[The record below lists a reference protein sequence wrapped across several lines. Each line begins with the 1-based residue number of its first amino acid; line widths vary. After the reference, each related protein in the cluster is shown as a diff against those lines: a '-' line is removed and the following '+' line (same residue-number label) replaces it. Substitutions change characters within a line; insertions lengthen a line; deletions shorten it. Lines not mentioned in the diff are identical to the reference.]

1 VSCIISYVWK
11 EDSSLLM
18 DTLVQWRN
26 ATLEKRAEGGVLRP
40 ISPTNS
46 EISVEH
52 EPADGASGD
61 MDDANDPDN
70 KPIVAAET
78 KSAAEAGTMPEPATK
93 SWVQWWRSS
102 RKNRADREAESISVC
117 LHLFHFQA
125 FY

>member
-1 VSCIISYVWK
+1 MSCIISYIWK
-11 EDSSLLM
+11 DDSSLLM

-40 ISPTNS
+40 VSPANL
-46 EISVEH
+46 EGSVEH
-52 EPADGASGD
+52 EPADRASGD
-61 MDDANDPDN
+61 MNDGNGLDN
-70 KPIVAAET
+70 KPILAAEA
-78 KSAAEAGTMPEPATK
+78 KSAAEPGKMPEPPTK

-102 RKNRADREAESISVC
+102 RKNRADRDAESTSVR